1 MATEVERISRAQ
13 CSYVSCSRVEQGVVP
28 VLDKPLNKGKSGVG
42 WSWRP
47 FVCRSWSMAS
57 FNPSWFPGVICK
69 LLSIGIAV
77 VPAGHDSFIPVIV

>member
-1 MATEVERISRAQ
+1 MNGHGGGTNISCPVLIRFVLQ
-13 CSYVSCSRVEQGVVP
+13 QGVVP

-77 VPAGHDSFIPVIV
+77 FLAGHDSFIPVIV